1 MGLGSIRN
9 LDYVVLLCEDLERAR
24 RFYLDVMQFRVERET
39 PRWVSFHVGSGLLC
53 LRPRTL
59 EGVFQDG
66 PGAPSGS
73 ASVQLAFRVAPPEID
88 EIQAELAAA
97 GVDLLGPPRDI
108 PSWGHRAIF
117 FRDPDAAM
125 APVFSKLHHLGIE
138 PLGSAPATAERRE
151 LDLLERIRR
160 SAKT

>member
-1 MGLGSIRN
+1 MGLTSIRN
-9 LDYVVLLCEDLERAR
+9 LDYVVLLCEDLARAR
-24 RFYLDVMQFRVERET
+24 QFYLDVMKFRIERET

-53 LRPRTL
+53 LRQRTL

-97 GVDLLGPPRDI
+97 GIDLMGPPRDI
-108 PSWGHRAIF
+108 PAWGHRAIF
-117 FRDPDAAM
+117 FRDTESN
-125 APVFSKLHHLGIE
+125 VIE
-138 PLGSAPATAERRE
+138 IYAEV
-151 LDLLERIRR
+151 
-160 SAKT
+160 

>member
-1 MGLGSIRN
+1 MGLASIRN
-9 LDYVVLLCEDLERAR
+9 LDYVVLLCEDLARAR
-24 RFYLDVMQFRVERET
+24 QFYLEVMKFRIERET
-39 PRWVSFHVGSGLLC
+39 PRWVSFQVGSGLLC

-97 GVDLLGPPRDI
+97 GVDLMGPPRDI
-108 PSWGHRAIF
+108 PAWGHRAIF
-117 FRDPDAAM
+117 FRDPEAN
-125 APVFSKLHHLGIE
+125 VIE
-138 PLGSAPATAERRE
+138 IYAEV
-151 LDLLERIRR
+151 
-160 SAKT
+160 

>member
-9 LDYVVLLCEDLERAR
+9 LDYVVLLCEDLVRAR
-24 RFYLDVMQFRVERET
+24 QFYLDVMKFRIERET

-66 PGAPSGS
+66 PGAPSRS

-108 PSWGHRAIF
+108 SSWGHRAIF
-117 FRDPDAAM
+117 FRDPDGN
-125 APVFSKLHHLGIE
+125 VIE
-138 PLGSAPATAERRE
+138 IYAEV
-151 LDLLERIRR
+151 
-160 SAKT
+160 

>member
-9 LDYVVLLCEDLERAR
+9 LDYVVLLCDDLARAR
-24 RFYLDVMQFRVERET
+24 QFYLDVMKFRLERET

-53 LRPRTL
+53 LRPRSL
-59 EGVFQDG
+59 DGVFRDG
-66 PGAPSGS
+66 PGAPPGS

-108 PSWGHRAIF
+108 PAWGHRALF
-117 FRDPDAAM
+117 FRDPDGN
-125 APVFSKLHHLGIE
+125 VIE
-138 PLGSAPATAERRE
+138 IYAEV
-151 LDLLERIRR
+151 
-160 SAKT
+160 

>member
-9 LDYVVLLCEDLERAR
+9 LDYVVLLCDDLARAR
-24 RFYLDVMQFRVERET
+24 QFYLDVMKFRLERET

-59 EGVFQDG
+59 DGVFQDG
-66 PGAPSGS
+66 PGAPPGS

-97 GVDLLGPPRDI
+97 GVNLMGPPRDI
-108 PSWGHRAIF
+108 PAWGHRALF
-117 FRDPDAAM
+117 FRDPDGN
-125 APVFSKLHHLGIE
+125 VIE
-138 PLGSAPATAERRE
+138 IYAEV
-151 LDLLERIRR
+151 
-160 SAKT
+160 

>member
-9 LDYVVLLCEDLERAR
+9 LDYVVLLCEDLARAR
-24 RFYLDVMQFRVERET
+24 QFYCDVMKFRLERET

-59 EGVFQDG
+59 EGMFQDG
-66 PGAPSGS
+66 LGAPAGS

-97 GVDLLGPPRDI
+97 GVDLMGPPRDI
-108 PSWGHRAIF
+108 PAWGHRAIF
-117 FRDPDAAM
+117 FRDPDGN
-125 APVFSKLHHLGIE
+125 VIE
-138 PLGSAPATAERRE
+138 IYAEV
-151 LDLLERIRR
+151 
-160 SAKT
+160 